1 MTPWQKV
8 QHKIVSRSTAIQRVQ
23 KWRKDQLQVVFTNG
37 CFDILHRGH
46 VTYLAKAAGE
56 GDLMVVGLNSDASV
70 RRQGK
75 GEDRPVN
82 DEVSR
87 ALILASL
94 DFVDLVVVFD
104 EDTPLSLI
112 HAIQPSVL
120 VKGADYDARETD
132 EHHPNYIVGS
142 KEVKAAEGKVVTIE
156 LEEGF
161 STTNIIRKLKG

>member
-8 QHKIVSRSTAIQRVQ
+8 QNKIVSKSAAIQFAQ
-23 KWRKDQLQVVFTNG
+23 KWRTDQLQVVFTNG

-56 GDLMVVGLNSDASV
+56 GNVMVVGLNSDASV

-82 DEVSR
+82 DEISR

-104 EDTPLSLI
+104 EDAPLALI

-120 VKGADYDARETD
+120 VKGADYDADETD
-132 EHHPNYIVGS
+132 ENHPKYIVGS
-142 KEVKAAEGKVVTIE
+142 KEVKANQGRVVTID
-156 LEEGF
+156 LEQGF